1 MKTIPALVRG
11 VGTDVG
17 AADAVVEAFFVVVGS
32 AGVVAEGAAVVAG
45 AFVSDGTAVVAVF
58 FFVVVSGADFGL
70 VVVFVVLAA
79 VFTAFGAAAGPG
91 AAAPFFVI
99 ADLIVVV
106 GAALANVTDR
116 NNPLSVTARAT
127 GIRFDREGI
136 IRTDYR
142 TSEGRPRI
150 SGYSPGHSPWL
161 PLNLQVFRT

>member
-11 VGTDVG
+11 AGTEVG
-17 AADAVVEAFFVVVGS
+17 AADAVVDAFFVVVGS
-32 AGVVAEGAAVVAG
+32 AGVVADGAAVVAG
-45 AFVSDGTAVVAVF
+45 ALVSAGAAVVAVF
-58 FFVVVSGADFGL
+58 FFAVVSGADFGF
-70 VVVFVVLAA
+70 VVLFVVLAA
-79 VFTAFGAAAGPG
+79 VFTAFGAAAGVD
-91 AAAPFFVI
+91 AASPFLVI

-106 GAALANVTDR
+106 GAALANVTER

-142 TSEGRPRI
+142 TGEARPRI

-161 PLNLQVFRT
+161 PLNLRVFRR